1 MRLFETILNNVRCQR
16 VEKSFVVFK
25 KSKLF
30 FLVWHFKKALG
41 TTGKL
46 SRCTTLCRKPFFMEF
61 FLSFLI
67 SQWFWFRWQNCVAL
81 NLNSVKRYWHFNSL
95 EIHSIELQE
104 QFQYRLCSK
113 TELIRQCQFLRFS
126 IITWRVHV
134 FNQIQIIF
142 YGFTHLIRPN
152 QSWTE
157 LRCGT
162 LLIVVV

>member
-1 MRLFETILNNVRCQR
+1 M
-16 VEKSFVVFK
+16 KY
-25 KSKLF
+25 KLF
-30 FLVWHFKKALG
+30 LLRVFGQLNHSPASNCSFDFLFQPKLCFEQKMLKKME
-41 TTGKL
+41 T
-46 SRCTTLCRKPFFMEF
+46 KPT
-61 FLSFLI
+61 I

-81 NLNSVKRYWHFNSL
+81 ILNSVKRYWHFNSL

-104 QFQYRLCSK
+104 QFQYRLCTK